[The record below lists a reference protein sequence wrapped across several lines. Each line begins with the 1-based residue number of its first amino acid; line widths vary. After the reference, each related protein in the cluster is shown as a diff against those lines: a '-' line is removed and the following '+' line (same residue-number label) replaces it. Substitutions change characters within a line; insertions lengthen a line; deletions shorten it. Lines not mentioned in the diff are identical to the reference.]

1 MGGSPANRPGE
12 LGAKVLAAAPLV
24 VAELD
29 REGAIAY
36 VNPYFERLTGLCLDA
51 IRGKDWFDTVIPE
64 HERGEGRALLQQLD
78 AAAPLP
84 TTTSTLLVR
93 AGEPRRIEWTF
104 EALRD
109 GGGTATGLLILGRD
123 VTERARAQEE
133 LSLGKQRLDETGALA
148 NVGAWQLDL
157 RTQATWWSDEQYRMF
172 GVPVGTTMTMDA
184 IVGQILPEDRALFQG
199 YFDGA
204 LATGYQEGV
213 YRILRTD
220 GATRHILARARVTYA
235 ADGSPAVLSGATQ
248 DITERWEAE
257 EAARRWSELLHTV
270 VAGAPIVLFALDR
283 DGVFTLSEGR
293 ALAHLGVRPG
303 EVVGR
308 SAFEL
313 YPHQPE
319 FPAIFRRA
327 LAGEEVIQVVRE
339 AGRDFEIAYV
349 PSYDAGGAV
358 DGVIGVA
365 FDVTERHRAEA
376 EARASALAQQRLVEE
391 LRLADRRKDDFIAV
405 LSHELR
411 NPLSAIRSG
420 LFLLSR
426 AQPGAPL
433 AQRASSIVDR
443 QVQQLAR
450 LVDDLLDVSRI
461 TQHKIQLRRAPV
473 ELGALVRAAIDDYA
487 SLFESHGV
495 RLELQ
500 LAGGPLVVDGDAARL
515 VQVLGNLLQN
525 AVKFTP
531 AGGRTTV
538 TLERGPDGASAVLR
552 VADTGAGIEPSLFAR
567 MFEPFTQADRTL
579 ARSGGGLGLGLTLV
593 RGLVEL
599 HGGTV
604 TVHSAG
610 VGQGAEFVVQLPLAA
625 AAAASAG
632 AGTRPAGP
640 VEHRRVL
647 LIEDNRDVAETLCTI
662 LQLEGHSV
670 EVEHDGPSGI
680 RRARELRPDIVLC
693 DLGLP
698 GASGYDVAREL
709 RRDEALRKTAL
720 VALSG
725 YAAAEDVARAH
736 SAGFDQHLAK
746 PVELDRLRDLV
757 AAAS

>member
-1 MGGSPANRPGE
+1 MGASPANRPGE
-12 LGAKVLAAAPLV
+12 LGAKVLAVAPLV

-29 REGAIAY
+29 LTGAIAY
-36 VNPYFERLTGLCLDA
+36 VNPYFERLTGYCLDE

-64 HERGEGRALLQQLD
+64 RERADGRALLHQVH
-78 AAAPLP
+78 AGA
-84 TTTSTLLVR
+84 TTSTILLR
-93 AGEPRRIEWTF
+93 TGETRRIQWTWEVLR
-104 EALRD
+104 EAD
-109 GGGTATGLLILGRD
+109 GSATGLLAVGQD
-123 VTERARAQEE
+123 VTERERAQAE
-133 LSLGKQRLDETGALA
+133 LLLGQQRLDETGALA

-157 RTQATWWSDEQYRMF
+157 RTQGTWWSDEQYRMF
-172 GVPVGTTMTMDA
+172 GVPIGTPMTMDA
-184 IVGQILPEDRALFQG
+184 IVSQIVPEDRALFQG
-199 YFDGA
+199 YFDAG
-204 LATGYQEGV
+204 LASGYQEGV
-213 YRILRTD
+213 YRIVRTD
-220 GATRHILARARVTYA
+220 GAIRYILARARVTYA

-248 DITERWEAE
+248 DITERREAE

-270 VAGAPIVLFALDR
+270 VAGAPIVLFGLDR
-283 DGVFTLSEGR
+283 EGVFTLSEGR
-293 ALAHLGVRPG
+293 ALAHLGLHPG

-308 SAFEL
+308 SALEL
-313 YPHQPE
+313 YRHVPGFE
-319 FPAIFRRA
+319 DAVRRA
-327 LAGEEVIQVVRE
+327 LAGEQVTQVVRE
-339 AGRDFEIAYV
+339 GNRDFELVCV
-349 PSYDAGGAV
+349 PSCDANGAI

-376 EARASALAQQRLVEE
+376 EARASALAQQRLVEQ
-391 LRLADRRKDDFIAV
+391 LREADRRKDDFIAM

-426 AQPGAPL
+426 AQPGAAL

-473 ELGALVRAAIDDYA
+473 DLGALVRAAIDDHA
-487 SLFESHGV
+487 SLFDSRGV

-500 LAGGPLVVDGDAARL
+500 LAGGPLIVDGDAARL

-538 TLERGPDGASAVLR
+538 TLERAQDGTSAVLR
-552 VADTGAGIEPSLFAR
+552 VADTGVGIEPALFPR

-579 ARSGGGLGLGLTLV
+579 ARSGGGLGLGLALV

-604 TVHSAG
+604 SVHSAG
-610 VGQGAEFVVQLPLAA
+610 AGQGTEFVVRLPLAA
-625 AAAASAG
+625 AVAQTAG
-632 AGTRPAGP
+632 AATRPAGP
-640 VEHRRVL
+640 AEHRRVL

-709 RRDEALRKTAL
+709 RRDEALRKTPL

-746 PVELDRLRDLV
+746 PIELDRLRDLV